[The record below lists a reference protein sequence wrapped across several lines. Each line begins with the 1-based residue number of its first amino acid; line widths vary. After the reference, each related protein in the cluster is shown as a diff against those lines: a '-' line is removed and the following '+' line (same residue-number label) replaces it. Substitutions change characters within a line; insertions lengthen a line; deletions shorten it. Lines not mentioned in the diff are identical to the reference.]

1 MAIRK
6 ISSRSLGDT
15 AVATADIADGQITSA
30 KLDTNIAIAGTLD
43 VTGATTLDTDT
54 LVVDSV
60 NNRVGIGTSS
70 PSTDLDIAT
79 SGGQVTVD
87 SNGHIT
93 SKQSLDA
100 ITAGGRIIG
109 KSNRGI
115 VSQID
120 LAQAATGADGGY
132 ISFLTSSV
140 GETSPTERMR
150 LLAGGGL
157 TFNGDTSGNN
167 ALDDYEEGTFNIQLS
182 DANGGSE
189 TLKMKY
195 AKIGRLVAVEG
206 PFRDSEGF
214 SSQTYFLLSSTANS
228 NITCNCTLPFVP
240 TDSGAA
246 TSHSHRNLELR
257 SDGSTP
263 NSGWMP
269 VLGWPAGS
277 ASVVLTD
284 NDRESSYHAAQGG
297 DTLRKQDNR
306 TNVTL
311 QFNFVYF
318 TAT

>member
-15 AVATADIADGQITSA
+15 TVATADIADGQITSA

-70 PSTDLDIAT
+70 PSTDLDITT

-120 LAQAATGADGGY
+120 LAQAINGSDGGY
-132 ISFLTSSV
+132 ISFLTCNV

-157 TFNGDTSGNN
+157 TFNGDASGNN

-182 DANGGSE
+182 DAGGGSE

-206 PFRDSEGF
+206 PFRLSEGNTSEAYF
-214 SSQTYFLLSSTANS
+214 QLSSQVDS

-240 TDSGAA
+240 TDSGAT
-246 TSHSHRNLELR
+246 TSHAWRNLER
-257 SDGSTP
+257 QSDGSNP
-263 NSGWMP
+263 GSGWMP
-269 VLGWPAGS
+269 VLAWPGGS
-277 ASVVLTD
+277 AAAVLTD
-284 NDRESSYHAAQGG
+284 SDKESSYYAAKTGNS
-297 DTLRKQDNR
+297 LRKADNR